1 VLAEAKDRDR
11 VGLVDPPAFGS
22 PVRLVWVKRRW
33 RCRELLCGRGSWTEE
48 RLDIAAPWQR
58 LAAAQQP
65 HQRTRRPAEA
75 HLRTANEVP
84 DHPGR

>member
-33 RCRELLCGRGSWTEE
+33 
-48 RLDIAAPWQR
+48 
-58 LAAAQQP
+58 
-65 HQRTRRPAEA
+65 QRTRRPAEA